1 MEGAAIRAGT
11 YLRACATIVSEQ
23 KSKYRIQAVA
33 EMTGIPAA
41 TLRAWERRYGV
52 PSPMRTESAYRL
64 YSDSDIDVIRK
75 LRELTENG
83 MAPAEAARV
92 VQRLHEAETPVLSD
106 DDPFARAQETILE
119 SVERFDPFGLEV
131 AVRRMM
137 FLGNAP
143 TVFDRVLAPCMRI
156 VGQRWHAGEIS
167 VGQEHMASEILG
179 SAARDMLRLFQH
191 DHDAPMAVLAC
202 FADEEHALPIYG
214 VAFRFAQWGYHP
226 VILGARTPPGA
237 IRHAVER
244 LTPAVIGLSLT
255 IAPPA
260 HRARELCEEY
270 GAACGDVPWVVGG
283 RGASDLVDVIE
294 SYSGVCFGSEPVA
307 MLRARIEGLVAKARR
322 ARIRGKEHGR
332 EGNKSQVDP
341 EAGNTGDN

>member
-1 MEGAAIRAGT
+1 MSLRKARA
-11 YLRACATIVSEQ
+11 REFPVAES

-64 YSDSDIDVIRK
+64 YSEADVDVIRK
-75 LRELTENG
+75 LRELTESG

-92 VQRLHEAETPVLSD
+92 VQRLNETEAPITPGE
-106 DDPFARAQETILE
+106 DPFVRAQETILE
-119 SVERFDPFGLEV
+119 AVENFDPIKLEV

-137 FLGNAP
+137 FLGSAP
-143 TVFDRVLAPCMRI
+143 TVFDRVLAPCMRTI
-156 VGQRWHAGEIS
+156 GQRWHAGQIS

-191 DHDAPMAVLAC
+191 DQDAPMAVLAC

-237 IRHAVER
+237 IRHACER
-244 LTPAVIGLSLT
+244 LKPSLIGLSLT

-270 GAACGDVPWVVGG
+270 AAACGDLPWVVGG
-283 RGASDLVDVIE
+283 RGALDLVDVIE
-294 SYSGVCFGSEPVA
+294 ESGGVCFGSEQVA

-322 ARIRGKEHGR
+322 RRAHGAARASETTT
-332 EGNKSQVDP
+332 GN
-341 EAGNTGDN
+341 N

>member
-1 MEGAAIRAGT
+1 MGPIFM
-11 YLRACATIVSEQ
+11 SN
-23 KSKYRIQAVA
+23 KNSKYRIQAVA

-52 PSPMRTESAYRL
+52 PSPMRTDSSYRL
-64 YSDSDIDVIRK
+64 YSGVDIEVIRK
-75 LRELTENG
+75 LRELTESG

-92 VQRLHEAETPVLSD
+92 VKEQHESEVPVDSGA
-106 DDPFARAQETILE
+106 DPFERAQETILDA
-119 SVERFDPFGLEV
+119 VERFDPTALEV

-137 FLGNAP
+137 FLGSAP
-143 TVFDRVLAPCMRI
+143 MVFDRVLAPCMHTI
-156 VGQRWHAGEIS
+156 GHRWHAGEIS

-191 DHDAPMAVLAC
+191 DEDASLVLLAC

-244 LTPAVIGLSLT
+244 LEPAVVGLSLT
-255 IAPPA
+255 ISPPA

-270 GAACGDVPWVVGG
+270 AAACGSLPWVVGG
-283 RGASDLVDVIE
+283 RGAGELTNVIQA
-294 SYSGVCFGSEPVA
+294 SGGVCFGAESVA
-307 MLRARIEGLVAKARR
+307 TLRARIEGLVAKARR
-322 ARIRGKEHGR
+322 ERAQTAEHAGS
-332 EGNKSQVDP
+332 GSGQGY
-341 EAGNTGDN
+341 EADTGE